1 MMDPVTLTA
10 AVAGATQAGGQI
22 AQGINSIF
30 GSGKS
35 HISRA
40 QWQQMGEFAKQ
51 QNNFENLTQIRV
63 RDALKAGIN
72 PLAALGQS
80 ANITPSYFNSEKSEK
95 DFSSLGN
102 GLAGLAKF
110 FSKSEREAT
119 SLSLESQRLDNEYKR
134 AQIDHLR
141 NMNPGIT
148 GGSYTRGV
156 STSGRNGPVKSVPAE
171 DWIEG
176 EYPGTQV
183 VRTAG
188 GHMYAPA
195 SDVADALDVEFGII
209 PNPYALEFA
218 ARDYGGRFVSWH
230 RKMADR
236 IKNWRTKRIKKLLDY
251 TR

>member
-1 MMDPVTLTA
+1 MDPVTVTS
-10 AVAGATQAGGQI
+10 AVAGAAQAGGKI
-22 AQGINSIF
+22 AQGIDSIF

-40 QWQQMGEFAKQ
+40 DWQRMGEFAKQ
-51 QNNFENLTQIRV
+51 QENFENLTQIRT

-80 ANITPSYFNSEKSEK
+80 ANITPSYSNSEKSGK
-95 DFSSLGN
+95 DFSSLGD

-119 SLSLESQRLDNEYKR
+119 SLSLESQRLENEYKR

-156 STSGRNGPVKSVPAE
+156 STSGHGGPVETVPA
-171 DWIEG
+171 DAITEG
-176 EYPGTQV
+176 RVPANMILNTPH
-183 VRTAG
+183 G
-188 GHMYAPA
+188 GMIVPSRDA
-195 SDVADALDVEFGII
+195 ADALDVEFGVVNPLAFEWWFKNKF
-209 PNPYALEFA
+209 PNWWKVLGAPFRAQRRLQNPKKYF
-218 ARDYGGRFVSWH
+218 DKWG
-230 RKMADR
+230 
-236 IKNWRTKRIKKLLDY
+236 IKY
-251 TR
+251 

>member
-1 MMDPVTLTA
+1 MMDPLSFVSA
-10 AVAGATQAGGQI
+10 AAGATQIGGQI

-35 HISRA
+35 HISSA
-40 QWQQMGEFAKQ
+40 EWQRRGEFAQ
-51 QNNFENLTQIRV
+51 QQKNFENLTQIRT

-80 ANITPSYFNSEKSEK
+80 ANITPSYSNSEKTEK

-119 SLSLESQRLDNEYKR
+119 SLSLESQRLENEYKR

-156 STSGRNGPVKSVPAE
+156 STSGHGGPLEVAPVEELDPNMSNISQAMQAFVFP
-171 DWIEG
+171 DG
-176 EYPGTQV
+176 QV
-183 VRTAG
+183 
-188 GHMYAPA
+188 MYMP
-195 SDVADALDVEFGII
+195 SSELADAMDVEGPMGI
-209 PNPYALEFA
+209 NPMLIEYALRE
-218 ARDYGGRFVSWH
+218 YGRRS
-230 RKMADR
+230 RKVVNKVMN
-236 IKNWRTKRIKKLLDY
+236 KVKKY
-251 TR
+251 FTYF